1 MSTDLRACRRGHV
14 PPGRQVMLPAA
25 YCTACGLKP
34 GCFIFAP
41 RILDRAAWRYG
52 DTPPSPGAIISPMRR
67 LGCGALVVSCRVTT
81 GRQKSRTRGSALT
94 KALTVICRDVKISF
108 LFFLRHD
115 TLFCVP
121 SPLRHGVLCA
131 RRLRFYLFLDRVRGL
146 AFVHGM

>member
-1 MSTDLRACRRGHV
+1 MVIR
-14 PPGRQVMLPAA
+14 PPRWALSYRP
-25 YCTACGLKP
+25 CG
-34 GCFIFAP
+34 GWAVAP
-41 RILDRAAWRYG
+41 
-52 DTPPSPGAIISPMRR
+52 
-67 LGCGALVVSCRVTT
+67 LVVSSRVTT

-131 RRLRFYLFLDRVRGL
+131 RRLRFYLFLDRVREL